1 MRYVS
6 ALLLFAM
13 PPSPTIEWSERHSM
27 LQAEAGGAGAYL
39 DGDLVIAGGTA
50 WNKDEKLWLKTV
62 QIYRPQKNLWR
73 EGPPLPLSLAYGPY
87 VSSENGLEIF
97 GGSDGKTAHRTSWKL
112 DSAKTRWQETGSA
125 PADVLLGRAA
135 RIGDSVFLFGGCA
148 DIVDLTKCSDAVW
161 RRDGDGGWHR
171 VSTIPDGPVALSAIA
186 SSASAIYLFGGCSM
200 PAGGKVV
207 NHSGAYRYDPVTN
220 RWNTIRK
227 LPVANRG
234 LTALAVDDRSIY
246 LLGGYADSGFTSEV
260 ISYDIREDLYR
271 RLPSMPLSAAS
282 IEFVR
287 NGQTLY
293 GAGGEDRMRSR
304 SARLF
309 EGRLV
314 ETTR

>member
-6 ALLLFAM
+6 ALLLFVM
-13 PPSPTIEWSERHSM
+13 SPSPTIEWTERHSM
-27 LQAEAGGAGAYL
+27 LQAEAGGAAAYQ

-50 WNKDEKLWLKTV
+50 WDKDEKLWLKTV
-62 QIYRPQKNLWR
+62 QIYHPPTDLWR
-73 EGPPLPLSLAYGPY
+73 EGPSLPLSLAYGPF

-112 DSAKTRWQETGSA
+112 NSAKTRWQQTGSA

-135 RIGDSVFLFGGCA
+135 RIGDSVFLFGGCP

-161 RRDGDGGWHR
+161 RRDGDGSWHR
-171 VSTIPDGPVALSAIA
+171 VSTIPDGPVALSATA
-186 SSASAIYLFGGCSM
+186 STASAIYLFGGCSM
-200 PAGGKVV
+200 PASGKVV
-207 NHSGAYRYDPVTN
+207 NHDGAYRYDPATN
-220 RWNTIRK
+220 RWKTIRK

-246 LLGGYADSGFTSEV
+246 LFGGYADSRFTSEV
-260 ISYDIREDLYR
+260 ISYDIQKDSYHQ
-271 RLPSMPLSAAS
+271 LPSMPLGAAS

-287 NGQTLY
+287 NGRTVY

-309 EGRLV
+309 EGRFTEV
-314 ETTR
+314 TR